1 MIEIGALATTLGGL
15 LAPAMPYLLT
25 GAGTAANEA
34 AKQLG
39 PETWELAK
47 TIWARIGPRI
57 EAHPAA
63 RDAAQKAADKPTDTR
78 VRGALELQLE
88 DFLNEDG
95 ALAAEL
101 GRLVEAAAPR
111 GAVHVEVSG
120 ERAVGIGGNVS
131 GGTIITGDNQPAK
144 G

>member
-1 MIEIGALATTLGGL
+1 MIEIGALATTLGGV

-47 TIWARIGPRI
+47 SIWSRIGPRI

-63 RDAAQKAADKPTDTR
+63 RDAAQKAADKPADKR

-88 DFLNEDG
+88 DFLNQDQ

-101 GRLVEAAAPR
+101 GRLVEAPR
-111 GAVHVEVSG
+111 GAVNVQASG
-120 ERAVGIGGNVS
+120 ERSVAIGGNVS
-131 GGTIITGDNQPAK
+131 GSTITTGDNQPAR